1 MKSLWI
7 VAVAALA
14 SLWPSGNVGS
24 FITLRAT
31 ITVKA
36 THQPVHSGSI
46 VMEDAVILITDTGDP
61 KEDIVNIKV
70 FTLSET
76 LVMNITGCGSPS
88 CGDNLSSLSPGN
100 YEVRVYTDESN
111 TFSDIIAVGYPE

>member
-1 MKSLWI
+1 MKSLLI

-70 FTLSET
+70 FTQSET
-76 LVMNITGCGSPS
+76 PASAGRARSANQRATQSAPGSAFSSIRCRTSSRTGPS
-88 CGDNLSSLSPGN
+88 
-100 YEVRVYTDESN
+100 
-111 TFSDIIAVGYPE
+111 